1 MDWVNLTLPTR
12 ESQGDPQI
20 SSEPTE
26 EIKHDISSLAARFTA
41 WIRKQAASAQ
51 GETTPYFGVPGGKR
65 PKRLGLNEEV
75 QKSLIVII
83 SDSLER
89 AFDALSALESVAQD
103 ASRESFTSSED
114 GTPSKGPPNA
124 NKVMGDAPS
133 IETVVGPPIYAR
145 RSNTA
150 IASPRRPRGPNM
162 LVLNSP
168 IQPMKWDHLLTETYV
183 PGLDAA

>member
-1 MDWVNLTLPTR
+1 MALQDPKPAPQATKKKKRKKRVKIGQAKADSTGLEGFVDCVNLTLPTR

-83 SDSLER
+83 SDSLE
-89 AFDALSALESVAQD
+89 
-103 ASRESFTSSED
+103 
-114 GTPSKGPPNA
+114 
-124 NKVMGDAPS
+124 
-133 IETVVGPPIYAR
+133 
-145 RSNTA
+145 
-150 IASPRRPRGPNM
+150 
-162 LVLNSP
+162 
-168 IQPMKWDHLLTETYV
+168 
-183 PGLDAA
+183 